1 MLLLAGTEAAAS
13 LGEGA
18 VPDNVRTA
26 LTSPGSS
33 RAYPTLL
40 VVFFFLRPSV
50 AAAGAAAGAAEA
62 SNANG
67 TVLFCEGAELTSGLA
82 VVGSCDCVGMLGP
95 DRAGP
100 LEAVAV

>member
-1 MLLLAGTEAAAS
+1 MLLLRGTAAVAN

-18 VPDNVRTA
+18 VPDDVRTA

-50 AAAGAAAGAAEA
+50 EAADAAAGTAEA
-62 SNANG
+62 DGANSI
-67 TVLFCEGAELTSGLA
+67 VLWSDGAELTSGTAA
-82 VVGSCDCVGMLGP
+82 VGGCCVGMLGP